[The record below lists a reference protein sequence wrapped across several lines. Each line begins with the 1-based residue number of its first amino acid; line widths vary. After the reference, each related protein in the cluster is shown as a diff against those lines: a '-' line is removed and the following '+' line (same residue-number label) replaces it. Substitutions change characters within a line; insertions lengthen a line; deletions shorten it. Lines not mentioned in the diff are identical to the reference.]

1 MALKQL
7 ELWAPS
13 RTPSTRASRR
23 HRRYPSAAPI
33 GSVASAPAKL
43 VELEPLRQLDVRA
56 QYYLDNARA
65 ARTRSAYE
73 RDVTAFARWCTE
85 QGLSSMPASYHTLA
99 RYLTHLVESG
109 RKVST
114 VKRGRI
120 AIGLAHAD
128 LGLAR
133 PDHDS
138 RIRTLERG
146 MGRTY
151 GTRQVGAA
159 PLLLEHIQKIV
170 HGLGT
175 CARDDR
181 DRALLLVGFWGAL
194 RASELVAL
202 TVDDITL
209 TPQQLLVH
217 VQRSKEDPLGLGTV
231 VALASISNELCALRA
246 TERWLERVGR
256 APGPLFRSVQG
267 ERIAECSMH
276 PRAISRAI
284 HRLAVRASISGEY
297 TSHSLRAGLA
307 TSAYARGVTER
318 EIQEH
323 GRWKDRRSLDRYI
336 HLSALTDRRNLVSAT
351 LVSLPQHSQ
360 RPTANPGAGRTS

>member
-1 MALKQL
+1 MA
-7 ELWAPS
+7 
-13 RTPSTRASRR
+13 
-23 HRRYPSAAPI
+23 
-33 GSVASAPAKL
+33 SVPAKR
-43 VELEPLRQLDVRA
+43 VELERLRQLDVRA
-56 QYYLDNARA
+56 QFYLDNARA
-65 ARTRSAYE
+65 SRTRIAYE

-114 VKRGRI
+114 VKRSRI

-128 LGLAR
+128 LGLVR
-133 PDHDS
+133 PDHDP

-151 GTRQVGAA
+151 GTREVGAT

-181 DRALLLVGFWGAL
+181 DRALLLLGFWGAF

-202 TVDDITL
+202 RVDDITL
-209 TPQQLLVH
+209 ASQQLLVH
-217 VQRSKEDPLGLGTV
+217 VQRSKEDPLGRGTV
-231 VALASISNELCALRA
+231 VALAALSSSELCALRA
-246 TERWLERVGR
+246 TETWLERVGR
-256 APGPLFRSVQG
+256 APGPLFRTVQG
-267 ERIAECSMH
+267 ERIAESTMH

-284 HRLAVRASISGEY
+284 HRLARRAAISGDY
-297 TSHSLRAGLA
+297 SAHSLRAGLA

-336 HLSALTDRRNLVSAT
+336 HVSALADRRNLVSAT
-351 LVSLPQHSQ
+351 LVSCPNARSGSRRILGLGEPAAA
-360 RPTANPGAGRTS
+360 PEPPAEG